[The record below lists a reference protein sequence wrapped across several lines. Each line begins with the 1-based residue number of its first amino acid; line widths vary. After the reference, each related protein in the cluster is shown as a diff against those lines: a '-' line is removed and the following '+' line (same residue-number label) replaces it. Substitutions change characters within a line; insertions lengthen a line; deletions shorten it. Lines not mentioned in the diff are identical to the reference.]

1 MRATCGIF
9 LICFLASLQLA
20 TCHIYSL
27 RVTNDARRVIDLG
40 AFGLGK
46 GGVMQLEIK
55 SLTVSD
61 PVAEKSNK
69 NIGFTLDW
77 VKTALTARHEKNY
90 AKGEGARR
98 GRCFIDDSQ
107 VQPNEPPPDWR
118 KVYPL
123 EDKLAQSSPVVQSYE
138 KHTITTPG
146 MYALFFYNCKKLDSN
161 ATEQQTVPVSFE
173 VTVTLYNIDAKGNI
187 SYLSYGKTIL
197 PEMYA
202 CFTVLFLSC
211 LGGWIFMCVNY
222 SQDVIR
228 IHHVMTSLLIL
239 KILSLFCYSM
249 KELWVQHGGQ
259 VTAWN
264 YLYHT
269 FLMLKGI
276 MLFAVIL
283 LIGTGW
289 SLFHQY
295 LSERDKR
302 TLAAI
307 IPLQIMIN
315 VSIAVIQET
324 SEGSPTWAFWRDSL
338 LLFDVICCC
347 VILLPIILSI
357 KQVWA
362 SLPPPFFRYFIKNKK
377 QLKSTIYS

>member
-1 MRATCGIF
+1 MRLSGVYLLCV
-9 LICFLASLQLA
+9 LSLLQLCS
-20 TCHIYSL
+20 CHIFSL

-40 AFGLGK
+40 AFGLGE

-55 SLTVSD
+55 SLSVSD
-61 PVAEKSNK
+61 AVAEKSNK
-69 NIGFTLDW
+69 NIGFTFDW

-98 GRCFIDDSQ
+98 GRCFTDDSQ
-107 VQPNEPPPDWR
+107 VQPSEPPPNWR
-118 KVYPL
+118 KVFPL
-123 EDKLAQSSPVVQSYE
+123 EETLAQKSPVIQEFE
-138 KHTITTPG
+138 KYTITTPG
-146 MYALFFYNCKKLDSN
+146 MYALFFYNCKKLNSN
-161 ATEQQTVPVSFE
+161 ASEQQTVPVTFE
-173 VTVTLYNIDAKGNI
+173 VKVTLYNIDKSGTI

-211 LGGWIFMCVNY
+211 LGGWIFVCVKY
-222 SQDVIR
+222 TSEVHS
-228 IHHVMTSLLIL
+228 IHHVMTSLLVL

-249 KELWVQHGGQ
+249 KELWIQHGGQ
-259 VTAWN
+259 VTTWN

-289 SLFHQY
+289 SFFHPH
-295 LSERDKR
+295 LSQRDKR

-324 SEGSPTWAFWRDSL
+324 SEGSASWAFWRDAL

-347 VILLPIILSI
+347 VILLPIIVSI
-357 KQVWA
+357 KKV
-362 SLPPPFFRYFIKNKK
+362 
-377 QLKSTIYS
+377 